1 MRRWYFASAA
11 LASLSIVASIGF
23 LARSNSEAQEAKSAV
38 SAAVQPT
45 SKIAT
50 SRIDRVTVYPQNAL
64 VTREV
69 DVPAGNGLI
78 ELTVSAMPNQ
88 IVASSMY
95 SEGGAGLRVLT
106 TRFSTRQVLE
116 DTSEERRKLEAEQE
130 KYLVTAAK
138 IASDMSSLQKNIE
151 LLAKL
156 EGVTTEKSSRTG
168 DEVIALA
175 KYVMEQRIAKAK
187 DMVACQD
194 QKRQND
200 IQLNFI
206 ARKMAELGRG
216 GGKVERDAVIV
227 VDREAGQGG
236 MIRLNYLVASVA
248 WHPEYKVR
256 AGKVNEDVQVD
267 YLANLMQHSGEDWNQ
282 AKITL
287 STAQPMLNATP
298 PELCMLQ
305 PVLVVRG
312 APGGPPMPGGGPA
325 PFAESAPK
333 GVLQDKA
340 KGLRDQAGA
349 NYRLGS
355 LDKQI
360 AAGKD
365 LNDAATYEQ
374 DLELRQTKAEL
385 TAQLKKASKGIAGPS
400 GTDGPSVTYHLPN
413 KLTVPSRN
421 DEQVIEV
428 VKLKLTPKYFY
439 KTVPVLNT
447 NVYRLADLCN
457 KSEHVLLPGEATMF
471 QGTDFVGR
479 MPMPLVAVGEEFT
492 AGFGVDTQLQVQR
505 QMIDQTRSTQGGNQV
520 LKYDYRILVSSF
532 KSQPVQLQV
541 WDRLPKGENESVGVV
556 LLKTAPDLC
565 KDGIYL
571 RESRPNNLLRW
582 DVEVPANCNG
592 EKAFPINYEFKME
605 LDRQMAI
612 TGFQSR

>member
-11 LASLSIVASIGF
+11 IASLGLVVAVGF
-23 LARSNSEAQEAKSAV
+23 LARSSSQAQEGRTAV
-38 SAAVQPT
+38 AAAQPA
-45 SKIAT
+45 SKIAV
-50 SRIDRVTVYPQNAL
+50 SRIDKVTVYPQNAL

-69 DVPAGNGLI
+69 EVPAGAGLI
-78 ELTVSAMPNQ
+78 ELTIAGMPDQ
-88 IVASSMY
+88 IVFSTMY

-116 DTSEERRKLEAEQE
+116 DTSEERRKLEAEKD
-130 KYLVTAAK
+130 KYTVIASK
-138 IASDMSSLQKNIE
+138 IASDMTSLQKNIE
-151 LLAKL
+151 LLGKVETVAEKGKL
-156 EGVTTEKSSRTG
+156 SG
-168 DEVIALA
+168 DEVIAMA
-175 KYVMEQRIAKAK
+175 KYVMEERIAKAK

-194 QKRQND
+194 AKRLND
-200 IQLNFI
+200 IQLNFV
-206 ARKMAELGRG
+206 ARKMGELGRG

-227 VDREAGQGG
+227 VDREAGKGG
-236 MIRLNYLVASVA
+236 TIRLNYLVASVT
-248 WHPEYKVR
+248 WRPEYKVR

-287 STAQPMLNATP
+287 STAQPMLNASP
-298 PELCMLQ
+298 PDLCMLQ
-305 PVLVVRG
+305 PILVTRG
-312 APGGPPMPGGGPA
+312 APGAPPMPGSGPA
-325 PFAESAPK
+325 PFAQAGPPMDQQKLAEK
-333 GVLQDKA
+333 
-340 KGLRDQAGA
+340 LRDQAGA
-349 NYRLGS
+349 NYRSGS
-355 LDKQI
+355 LKAQFD
-360 AAGKD
+360 AAKD
-365 LNDAATYEQ
+365 LNAAAAWEQ
-374 DLELRQTKAEL
+374 DLELRQTKADIV
-385 TAQLKKASKGIAGPS
+385 ANLKKGGKGIAGPS

-428 VKLKLTPKYFY
+428 AKLKMAPKYYY

-457 KSEHVLLPGEATMF
+457 KSEHVLLPGEATMY
-471 QGTDFVGR
+471 QGADFVGR

-541 WDRLPKGENESVGVV
+541 WDRLPKGETESVGVV
-556 LLKTAPDLC
+556 LLKSAPELS

-592 EKAFPINYEFKME
+592 EKAVPITYEFKME